1 MVHDN
6 DAIQPVLKGNLVSI
20 LHCKDVCIYIYLHAY
35 LQWVHWQKQYTTISV
50 AFTVSAVF
58 VTFSY
63 FVPPFPTFF
72 DLRTFKMCALP
83 FAAQAP
89 SVFVAP
95 SQTIARCPCTFCDC
109 EFPPVSFCAAF
120 CVLETHV
127 KQPRDLWVC
136 EHVWTF
142 FWTCSHD
149 EFSSF
154 LFRTCEALARL
165 WR

>member
-6 DAIQPVLKGNLVSI
+6 NAVLKGNLVSI
-20 LHCKDVCIYIYLHAY
+20 LHCKDVCIHIYIYMHIY
-35 LQWVHWQKQYTTISV
+35 NEYIGRNNMPPSV
-50 AFTVSAVF
+50 LPSLSLLFF
-58 VTFSY
+58 GTFSY

-127 KQPRDLWVC
+127 KQPRDL
-136 EHVWTF
+136 
-142 FWTCSHD
+142 
-149 EFSSF
+149 
-154 LFRTCEALARL
+154 
-165 WR
+165 